1 MYFWLFQVS
10 VLETTTG
17 SLAMSWT
24 GLTCRKIWS
33 NNFLWNLYL
42 INNESTVRLKLGNLR
57 LGSFCIFPVS
67 RFCALD
73 ILASAGNKD
82 TKKFRDRKQEV
93 WPKIVFVKKSSRKA
107 IESLFS
113 LSASSNIFAG
123 CRASL
128 RLKLHRFRRSRSSS
142 LSVRM
147 YLNKLICDFRN
158 TSDHSLLLFVVANV
172 IRENSVG
179 RTKTLSH
186 F

>member
-42 INNESTVRLKLGNLR
+42 LKNEGTVRLKRGNLR
-57 LGSFCIFPVS
+57 LGSFCIFPLS

-82 TKKFRDRKQEV
+82 TKKLRDRKQEV
-93 WPKIVFVKKSSRKA
+93 
-107 IESLFS
+107 
-113 LSASSNIFAG
+113 
-123 CRASL
+123 C
-128 RLKLHRFRRSRSSS
+128 LKLF
-142 LSVRM
+142 LSKKVLEKR
-147 YLNKLICDFRN
+147 
-158 TSDHSLLLFVVANV
+158 
-172 IRENSVG
+172 
-179 RTKTLSH
+179 LSH
-186 F
+186 FSLYQRVPTSSPAAEQAFGWNCIASAEAVAVLCQCECT